1 MKFIYAAAALCVL
14 GVWLY
19 ALATVIYFPIRI
31 VVIKHRSEDI
41 WSFLTRRRLVRSA
54 VAYIISAPLLISFAG
69 MVFVLVGGAKAS
81 GPGGYTSDSDV
92 DLLLLLGWIFLGVF
106 LVAAAATV
114 LALFMRPRL
123 LRT

>member
-14 GVWLY
+14 GIWLY

-31 VVIKHRSEDI
+31 AVIKHRSEDI
-41 WSFLTRRRLVRSA
+41 WGFLTCRRLVRST
-54 VAYIISAPLLISFAG
+54 VAYIISAPLLICFAG
-69 MVFVLVGGAKAS
+69 MVFVLGGAAKAS

-106 LVAAAATV
+106 LVAAVATV